1 MKPVFFKK
9 QSDLRKWFEKNADT
23 ATSLL
28 IGYYRVAT
36 EKPSVT
42 WPQSVDEA
50 LCFGWIDSIR
60 NSIDAE
66 SYSIRFTPR
75 KTNSIWSAVNI
86 KKVEELKKK
95 VLMKPKGLELFNMM
109 DKNKLKTY
117 SFERSIVEL
126 PPEFEKKF
134 KANKKA
140 WKYFQQ
146 MSPSY
151 RKPVINWVITAK
163 QAETKLRRLAILIKD
178 SKEGR
183 KIKGMDYPK
192 KNKKPPA
199 GGFS

>member
-28 IGYYRVAT
+28 VGFYRVAT
-36 EKPSVT
+36 GKPSIT
-42 WPQSVDEA
+42 WSQSVDEA

-60 NSIDAE
+60 NSIDDE

-75 KTNSIWSAVNI
+75 KPNSIWSAVNI

-95 VLMKPKGLELFNMM
+95 GLMKPKGLELFSMM

-117 SFERSIVEL
+117 SFERSLVEFS
-126 PPEFEKKF
+126 PQFEKKF

-140 WKYFQQ
+140 WKFFQQ
-146 MSPSY
+146 MPPSY
-151 RKPVINWVITAK
+151 RKPVINWVMTAK
-163 QAETKLRRLAILIKD
+163 QEETQLRRLATLIKD
-178 SKEGR
+178 SEEGR

-192 KNKKPPA
+192 KK
-199 GGFS
+199 

>member
-1 MKPVFFKK
+1 MPEQSAMKPIFFKK

-28 IGYYRVAT
+28 AGFYRVAT
-36 EKPSVT
+36 GKPSIT
-42 WPQSVDEA
+42 WSQSVDEA

-60 NSIDAE
+60 NSIDDE

-75 KTNSIWSAVNI
+75 KPNSIWSAVNI

-95 VLMKPKGLELFNMM
+95 GLMKPKGLELFNMM

-117 SFERSIVEL
+117 SFERSIVQFS
-126 PPEFEKKF
+126 PAFEKKF

-140 WKYFQQ
+140 WKFFQQ
-146 MSPSY
+146 MPPSY
-151 RKPVINWVITAK
+151 RKPVTNWVMTAK
-163 QAETKLRRLAILIKD
+163 QEETQLRRLATLITD
-178 SKEGR
+178 CEEGR

-192 KNKKPPA
+192 KK
-199 GGFS
+199 